1 MPKLKPRI
9 EFGWEGNTCFLKTNY
24 PPSAEEM
31 NAVESCL
38 SFIKKVVERNFPYKE
53 LNFSV
58 QAAPLEG
65 DVYWYLPAAPL
76 TSFSVTVNWEEFLLS
91 LRRMVDRQES
101 FHDFITDNACIST
114 ESAIKEFFKK
124 ALEVES

>member
-1 MPKLKPRI
+1 MSKLKPRI
-9 EFGWEGNTCFLKTNY
+9 EFGWKGNTCFLKTNY
-24 PPSAEEM
+24 TPSTEEM

-38 SFIKKVVERNFPYKE
+38 SFTKKAVERNFPYKE

-65 DVYWYLPAAPL
+65 DVHWHFPAAPL

-91 LRRMVDRQES
+91 LRRMADRQEY
-101 FHDFITDNACIST
+101 FHDFITDNECISP
-114 ESAIKEFFKK
+114 ESAIKAFFKK

>member
-9 EFGWEGNTCFLKTNY
+9 EFAWENNTCFLKTNY
-24 PPSAEEM
+24 PPSAEELE
-31 NAVESCL
+31 AVESCL
-38 SFIKKVVERNFPYKE
+38 SFIKKVVERTFPYKE

-65 DVYWYLPAAPL
+65 DVYWYFPAAPL

-91 LRRMVDRQES
+91 LRRMVDRQETFPAFVKEKNCTS
-101 FHDFITDNACIST
+101 L
-114 ESAIKEFFKK
+114 ERAIRKYFFN

>member
-24 PPSAEEM
+24 PPSTEEM

-38 SFIKKVVERNFPYKE
+38 SFIKKAVERNFPYKE

-65 DVYWYLPAAPL
+65 DVYWYFPATPRE
-76 TSFSVTVNWEEFLLS
+76 SFSVSINWNDFMLTLQ
-91 LRRMVDRQES
+91 RMIDRLET
-101 FHDFITDNACIST
+101 FHDFITENAYT
-114 ESAIKEFFKK
+114 YPAVAIKAFFQDT
-124 ALEVES
+124 LEVEL

>member
-9 EFGWEGNTCFLKTNY
+9 EFGWENNTCFLKTNY
-24 PPSAEEM
+24 PPSAEELD
-31 NAVESCL
+31 AVESCL
-38 SFIKKVVERNFPYKE
+38 SFIKKVVERTFPYKE

-65 DVYWYLPAAPL
+65 DVYWYFPAAPL

-91 LRRMVDRQES
+91 LRRMVDRQET
-101 FHDFITDNACIST
+101 FPTFVKEKNCISV
-114 ESAIKEFFKK
+114 EGAIRKYFFA
-124 ALEVES
+124 ALEVEP